1 MNVRGLRSK
10 VERGRH
16 TMFMYAV
23 HTKHVSQYK

>member
-10 VERGRH
+10 VERGQQA
-16 TMFMYAV
+16 MFMFAV